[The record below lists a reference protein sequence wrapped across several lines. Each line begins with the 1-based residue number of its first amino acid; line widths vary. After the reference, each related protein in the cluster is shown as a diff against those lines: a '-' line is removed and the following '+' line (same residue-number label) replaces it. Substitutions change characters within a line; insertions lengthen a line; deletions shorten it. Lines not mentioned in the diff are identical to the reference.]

1 MADVFF
7 GSEYDAHGPVGPT
20 AFWKASDSE
29 APYGQ
34 ITDILPSGFLAY
46 SALVAVDDSD
56 PEGEMDYSADE
67 DDEEDD
73 DLEIDY
79 EMLRGE
85 LPALLMDAELDVLD
99 NSPPAD
105 ET

>member
-1 MADVFF
+1 MANTSLD
-7 GSEYDAHGPVGPT
+7 SDYDEHGPVGPT

-29 APYGQ
+29 APYGK

-46 SALVAVDDSD
+46 SALVSVDESD
-56 PEGEMDYSADE
+56 PEGEMDYTAE
-67 DDEEDD
+67 DDEEEDD

-85 LPALLMDAELDVLD
+85 LPALLLDAELDVLD
-99 NSPPAD
+99 TSPPAD
-105 ET
+105 NS